1 MQQQR
6 GGVNLVPVCGEVE
19 GRPAAHGQTALL
31 DAGIHVSAVAQQQLH
46 AVAVAVHRGK
56 HESRCLVLKASP
68 LRPNPAPLQ
77 HLESEQAGRVID
89 RQEEQHPRGVG
100 AHALHTRRV
109 QAQFGGVSTVT
120 VRGGVPGAGLPHR
133 PPLQPAACAPLPP
146 PCCLLP
152 MGHLELYP
160 PHRSSDDAL
169 LRPHATAAAV
179 TQHRR

>member
-109 QAQFGGVSTVT
+109 QAQFGGCQPCV
-120 VRGGVPGAGLPHR
+120 GVYLAQACHIAPHCSLQHALPF
-133 PPLQPAACAPLPP
+133 LFLAASSRWAIWSLIGRTMRCSAP
-146 PCCLLP
+146 
-152 MGHLELYP
+152 M
-160 PHRSSDDAL
+160 
-169 LRPHATAAAV
+169 
-179 TQHRR
+179 QQQ